1 MTDTKAGKKKVDD
14 VVSAMKGKAIEAEE
28 QSNSMLST
36 LLIIAAVLAVLGG
49 GYYYYFVRG
58 GTLSTPA
65 TQTVDVLAPQA
76 LPDVVLGDPA
86 AKVTIVEYAS
96 LTCPH
101 CAAFH
106 TGTLPGLKQKY
117 IDTGKVRLILRGLPL
132 NPPDL
137 VTQMLARCVPADKY
151 YQFTSAVFE
160 NQRAIYSTENI
171 EGSLKALAR
180 QAGFTEDTYKSCT
193 ENEKLRG
200 QLIEMAKVA
209 GEKYGVDSTPTF
221 FINGKRF
228 AGERNDLAS
237 FEKAIDPL
245 LK

>member
-1 MTDTKAGKKKVDD
+1 MTDAKAGKKKVDD
-14 VVSAMKGKAIEAEE
+14 IVKGMKGKVAEADAK
-28 QSNSMLST
+28 SNSLLST
-36 LLIIAAVLAVLGG
+36 LLIVAAVVAVLGG

-58 GTLSTPA
+58 GSLNTA
-65 TQTVDVLAPQA
+65 NQTVDVLAPQA
-76 LPDVVLGDPA
+76 LPDIALGDA
-86 AKVTIVEYAS
+86 KAKVTIVEYAS

-106 TGTLPGLKQKY
+106 TGTLPELKKKY

-137 VTQMLARCVPADKY
+137 VTQMLARCIPADKY
-151 YQFTSAVFE
+151 YQFTGAVFD
-160 NQRAIYSTENI
+160 NQRAIYSNENL

-180 QAGFTEDTYKSCT
+180 QAGFTDETYKSCV

-209 GEKYGVDSTPTF
+209 GEKYGVDSTPSF

-237 FEKAIDPL
+237 FEKVIEPL

>member
-1 MTDTKAGKKKVDD
+1 MTDAKGGKKKLDD
-14 VVSAMKGKAIEAEE
+14 LVKGMKNKVEQAEAR
-28 QSNSMLST
+28 SSSMLST
-36 LLIIAAVLAVLGG
+36 LLIVAAVLAVLGG

-58 GTLSTPA
+58 GNLNAAP
-65 TQTVDVLAPQA
+65 QTVDVLAPQP
-76 LPDVVLGDPA
+76 LPDIVLGDDK

-106 TGTLPGLKQKY
+106 TGTLPGLKTKY

-137 VTQMLARCVPADKY
+137 VTQMLARCVPADRY
-151 YQFTSAVFE
+151 YQFTGAVFD
-160 NQRAIYSTENI
+160 NQRAIYSTDNI

-180 QAGFTEDTYKSCT
+180 QAGFTEETYKSCI

-200 QLIEMAKVA
+200 QLIEMSKIA
-209 GEKYGVDSTPTF
+209 GEKYGVESTPTF

-237 FEKAIDPL
+237 FEKVIDPL
-245 LK
+245 LN